1 MRQTCRLFFRG
12 IRRFVAAST
21 AGTIFMGGL
30 LAALLMWP
38 AARASSPS
46 AEPVP
51 RGGDTLHIRLDTI
64 DTLATFDAPTM
75 LRRDPRG
82 RLYVLEPSRHQLHVI
97 APDRST
103 QHTIGGSGSRAG
115 QFRRP
120 AGFDPTN
127 GQMLLI
133 ADTGNGRLQRLDA
146 DGRPLEVLPV
156 SYREEPIASVYRPSQ
171 GESVPTGSGRPR
183 AVQSM
188 SSSGLVVLESD
199 ASALWYLDRERTVLQ
214 RITPPDVPHAS
225 WRPHAILRTP
235 TGAIWTLDAD
245 RPQVLITDA
254 LGSII
259 AAPTLAPDSTAAF
272 VDGFA
277 TGNAVGLVQPRG
289 LTLFDEMTYAPR
301 RHWRWPHG
309 AASLHSATATRDSLY
324 VLAGPHLLATPRP

>member
-1 MRQTCRLFFRG
+1 M
-12 IRRFVAAST
+12 
-21 AGTIFMGGL
+21 
-30 LAALLMWP
+30 
-38 AARASSPS
+38 
-46 AEPVP
+46 P
-51 RGGDTLHIRLDTI
+51 RGADTLHIRLDAV

-82 RLYVLEPSRHQLHVI
+82 RLYVLEPSRHQLHVL

-103 QHTIGGSGSRAG
+103 RRTIGGAGAGAG
-115 QFRRP
+115 QLRRP

-127 GQMLLI
+127 GQTLLI
-133 ADTGNGRLQRLDA
+133 ADTGNGRVQRLDA
-146 DGRPLEVLPV
+146 KGRPLEVVPV
-156 SYREEPIASVYRPSQ
+156 PYREGALAPVYRPSQ
-171 GESVPTGSGRPR
+171 GEFTSTGSGRPR
-183 AVQSM
+183 VVQSTTGG
-188 SSSGLVVLESD
+188 GLVVLESD
-199 ASALWYLDRERTVLQ
+199 SPAAWYLDRERTVLQ
-214 RITPPDVPHAS
+214 RIIPPDVPHAS
-225 WRPHAILRTP
+225 WRPYAILRSP

-289 LTLFDEMTYAPR
+289 LTFFDEMTYTPR

-309 AASLHSATATRDSLY
+309 AASLRSAIATRDSLY
-324 VLAGPHLLATPRP
+324 LLAGRHLLSTSRP